1 MAIGP
6 SSQRCCPVWIG
17 ISLCGGT
24 CILHNWMD
32 TLSILILIYI
42 CDNQISFTPCFEK
55 AVKACA
61 TTTLFNP
68 LAFRVLF
75 VCLSFYCSN
84 LKQKNCCFLADL
96 IFYSWLIYSSF
107 VKQQKQEPLVS
118 REFARLNN
126 VEGNPKFFRQN
137 DPLWKMFDLPK
148 LFTFSPFPRTN
159 GPRSAHDLLY
169 SFSAEH
175 QVLFSMVRWLS
186 FWGSWPNGL
195 FRAHQNTTGPGCIEA
210 IAHWLVSVWEDLQ
223 NWCCRLCW
231 SVVLWCYCWHH
242 CMVGLSKNFGC
253 CSWEPKEGYK
263 VFLCL
268 LAEVVSASWLSAFSG
283 TPCKVL
289 SLRLVSSAPQMEA
302 KLFLWWNPIKNQFM
316 WKKNSYKNT
325 NVFCCHFRIST
336 ILW

>member
-148 LFTFSPFPRTN
+148 LFTFSPFPGDQWTKVSIWFVVFLLCWA
-159 GPRSAHDLLY
+159 PSAFQHGAMAQFLGIMAQWKGEQNQTGTFTTWDDSIVKICWCCSQLTWM
-169 SFSAEH
+169 
-175 QVLFSMVRWLS
+175 QTVLFLELVMFWL
-186 FWGSWPNGL
+186 FAPK
-195 FRAHQNTTGPGCIEA
+195 
-210 IAHWLVSVWEDLQ
+210 
-223 NWCCRLCW
+223 CRLAHREA
-231 SVVLWCYCWHH
+231 SKSSKALFVL
-242 CMVGLSKNFGC
+242 
-253 CSWEPKEGYK
+253 
-263 VFLCL
+263 
-268 LAEVVSASWLSAFSG
+268 
-283 TPCKVL
+283 
-289 SLRLVSSAPQMEA
+289 LVPMNE
-302 KLFLWWNPIKNQFM
+302 
-316 WKKNSYKNT
+316 
-325 NVFCCHFRIST
+325 
-336 ILW
+336 

>member
-1 MAIGP
+1 
-6 SSQRCCPVWIG
+6 
-17 ISLCGGT
+17 
-24 CILHNWMD
+24 MD

-148 LFTFSPFPRTN
+148 LFTFSPFPPMDQ
-159 GPRSAHDLLY
+159 GQHMICCIPSLL
-169 SFSAEH
+169 STKCFSA
-175 QVLFSMVRWLS
+175 WCD
-186 FWGSWPNGL
+186 GSVSGDHGPMERRAKPNGDFYHVGWFYCENMLML
-195 FRAHQNTTGPGCIEA
+195 FP
-210 IAHWLVSVWEDLQ
+210 
-223 NWCCRLCW
+223 
-231 SVVLWCYCWHH
+231 
-242 CMVGLSKNFGC
+242 
-253 CSWEPKEGYK
+253 
-263 VFLCL
+263 
-268 LAEVVSASWLSAFSG
+268 
-283 TPCKVL
+283 
-289 SLRLVSSAPQMEA
+289 
-302 KLFLWWNPIKNQFM
+302 
-316 WKKNSYKNT
+316 T
-325 NVFCCHFRIST
+325 NVDANGAVPRTCYVLVICPKMQACPPRGFEVF
-336 ILW
+336 

>member
-6 SSQRCCPVWIG
+6 SSQRCCPVRIG

-24 CILHNWMD
+24 CILHDWMD

-42 CDNQISFTPCFEK
+42 CDNQVSFTPCFEK

-61 TTTLFNP
+61 ATTLFNP

-96 IFYSWLIYSSF
+96 IFYSWLIYPSF

-137 DPLWKMFDLPK
+137 DPLWKMFDLPN
-148 LFTFSPFPRTN
+148 FSRSRHFPGTN

-175 QVLFSMVRWLS
+175 QVLFSMVWWLS
-186 FWGSWPNGL
+186 FWGSWPAMEPIKTPRG
-195 FRAHQNTTGPGCIEA
+195 RV
-210 IAHWLVSVWEDLQ
+210 HWGHRPLAGFSLGRSAKLVLPALLKCGV
-223 NWCCRLCW
+223 
-231 SVVLWCYCWHH
+231 VVLLLTLYGWFVEKFW
-242 CMVGLSKNFGC
+242 VLL
-253 CSWEPKEGYK
+253 K

-268 LAEVVSASWLSAFSG
+268 LAEVVSVCWLSTFSG

>member
-1 MAIGP
+1 
-6 SSQRCCPVWIG
+6 
-17 ISLCGGT
+17 
-24 CILHNWMD
+24 
-32 TLSILILIYI
+32 
-42 CDNQISFTPCFEK
+42 
-55 AVKACA
+55 
-61 TTTLFNP
+61 
-68 LAFRVLF
+68 
-75 VCLSFYCSN
+75 
-84 LKQKNCCFLADL
+84 
-96 IFYSWLIYSSF
+96 
-107 VKQQKQEPLVS
+107 
-118 REFARLNN
+118 
-126 VEGNPKFFRQN
+126 
-137 DPLWKMFDLPK
+137 
-148 LFTFSPFPRTN
+148 
-159 GPRSAHDLLY
+159 
-169 SFSAEH
+169 
-175 QVLFSMVRWLS
+175 MVRWLS

-316 WKKNSYKNT
+316 WKKTATKTPTCS
-325 NVFCCHFRIST
+325 VAISGFLPSFGRT
-336 ILW
+336 FLRGGLSAKDTQSLAAQIRGDFWSLKPLVHRRNQMM